1 MANIYKNIDS
11 NVFKT
16 WFLMVGFGIFVIAI
30 GWILAQY
37 YGDFNILVFAII
49 IAFVQTFGSYWFS
62 DKLVI
67 AATHAQ
73 PIKEEDDQRLYHLIE
88 NLCITAGLPMP
99 KIYIMPELQPNAFA
113 TGRDKNHS
121 AIVFTQGLLD
131 MLDESEIQGVAAH
144 ELSHIGNRDTLLQT
158 VVVGLVAVLSLL
170 SQWFLRIGRWDGDRD
185 NDSQAGAI
193 IGILALAGVILAPI
207 VGTLIQLAISRKRE
221 FLADSSAVLLTRY
234 PDGLANA
241 LMKISASPIVMQ
253 MQNDSVAHLF
263 IASPFKGEKLSGLF
277 ATHPPIQERIAAI
290 KNIAI

>member
-16 WFLMVGFGIFVIAI
+16 WLLMVGFGIFVIGI
-30 GWILAQY
+30 GWLLSRYYNNFSIL
-37 YGDFNILVFAII
+37 IFAAI

-67 AATHAQ
+67 AATRAQ
-73 PIKEEDDQRLYHLIE
+73 EIKESDDARLYHIVQ

-99 KIYIMPELQPNAFA
+99 KVYIMPELQPNAFA

-131 MLDESEIQGVAAH
+131 MLDESELEGVAAH

-170 SQWFLRIGRWDGDRD
+170 SEWFLRMGRWQGDRD
-185 NDSQAGAI
+185 NDSQVGAI
-193 IGILALAGVILAPI
+193 IGLLSLVGVILAPI
-207 VGTLIQLAISRKRE
+207 IGTMIQLAISRKRE

-241 LMKISASPIVMQ
+241 LIKISSSPVPMH
-253 MQNDSVAHLF
+253 MQNDSIAHLF
-263 IASPFKGEKLSGLF
+263 ISSPFKGEKLAGLF
-277 ATHPPIQERIAAI
+277 ATHPPIQERIKAI
-290 KNIAI
+290 KNIVI